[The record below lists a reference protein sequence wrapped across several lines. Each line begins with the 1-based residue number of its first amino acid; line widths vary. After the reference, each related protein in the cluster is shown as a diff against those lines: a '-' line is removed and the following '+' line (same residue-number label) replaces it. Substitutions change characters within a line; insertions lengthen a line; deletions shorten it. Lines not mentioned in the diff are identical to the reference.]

1 MIKKLEHLLGRED
14 FISKA
19 KTEGLINLFYQ
30 ATFITDSVINTEP
43 FINASYLD
51 ISLGKLDDNELKK

>member
-1 MIKKLEHLLGRED
+1 MGRED